1 MTTEKPATRKRRTNS
16 QRDICIDY
24 AYSLL
29 QIGIPPYVVAERLRR
44 KHQLTRSTAWR
55 DVREA
60 NEKLGSDGITRQPD
74 VLDLRDSL
82 VSLIFQSA
90 VEAADDSDYSSLT
103 KLSREV
109 RELAKLGG
117 FEFRASIRDDPAL
130 TACRDLMGRD

>member
-1 MTTEKPATRKRRTNS
+1 MITQKPATRKRRTNS
-16 QRDICIDY
+16 QRDECIDY

-29 QIGIPPYVVAERLRR
+29 QIGIPTYVVAERLRR

-60 NEKLGSDGITRQPD
+60 NDKLGSDGITQQPD

-82 VSLIFQSA
+82 VNLIYQSA
-90 VEAADDSDYSSLT
+90 VEAADDSDFSSLT
-103 KLSREV
+103 KLSKEV

-117 FEFRASIRDDPAL
+117 FEHRASIRDDPAL
-130 TACRDLMGRD
+130 TACRDIIGRD